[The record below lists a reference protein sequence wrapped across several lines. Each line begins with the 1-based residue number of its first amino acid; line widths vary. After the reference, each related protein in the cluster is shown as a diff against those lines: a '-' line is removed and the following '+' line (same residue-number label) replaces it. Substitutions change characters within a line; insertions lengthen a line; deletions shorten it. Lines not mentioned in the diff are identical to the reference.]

1 MKKLIKLTLVVALVL
16 GSSSLFAQK
25 LGRINLEEIITLMPE
40 YKEMMTNM
48 EAYSKDL
55 RDNLETIQV
64 ELNTKYNDF
73 QKNKATYSEVTRQ
86 LKEKELTD
94 LQNRL
99 QEFYQSAQEDL
110 QKKEK
115 ELTDPIVAKA
125 QEAVKNAA
133 ERANM
138 PYINQ
143 RWLGGML
150 TNFVTIR
157 SRINRME
164 ELEAMVDDGRM
175 AVLPK
180 KEQAVLGKE
189 LTKLQTNLGG
199 ARDMK
204 GLPQALFVID
214 TKREE
219 NAIKEAQRLNIPVVA
234 LIDTNSDPDEVEY
247 GIPCNDDAISAVT
260 LMCELMADACLAGSG
275 KEQVSEAEMAAEP
288 KAE

>member
-99 QEFYQSAQEDL
+99 QEFYQSAQE
-110 QKKEK
+110 
-115 ELTDPIVAKA
+115 
-125 QEAVKNAA
+125 AVKKVAQKGAYVAVFNTTIPSMVYYDEAA
-133 ERANM
+133 M
-138 PYINQ
+138 TD
-143 RWLGGML
+143 LS
-150 TNFVTIR
+150 T
-157 SRINRME
+157 
-164 ELEAMVDDGRM
+164 
-175 AVLPK
+175 
-180 KEQAVLGKE
+180 
-189 LTKLQTNLGG
+189 
-199 ARDMK
+199 
-204 GLPQALFVID
+204 
-214 TKREE
+214 
-219 NAIKEAQRLNIPVVA
+219 
-234 LIDTNSDPDEVEY
+234 EV
-247 GIPCNDDAISAVT
+247 
-260 LMCELMADACLAGSG
+260 
-275 KEQVSEAEMAAEP
+275 
-288 KAE
+288 KAELGIQ

>member
-1 MKKLIKLTLVVALVL
+1 MVALVL

-115 ELTDPIVAKA
+115 ELTDRSSP
-125 QEAVKNAA
+125 
-133 ERANM
+133 R
-138 PYINQ
+138 
-143 RWLGGML
+143 L
-150 TNFVTIR
+150 R
-157 SRINRME
+157 SRQE
-164 ELEAMVDDGRM
+164 
-175 AVLPK
+175 
-180 KEQAVLGKE
+180 
-189 LTKLQTNLGG
+189 GG
-199 ARDMK
+199 AKGSLRRRIQYDHPLDGLLRRSSHDRFEHRSQGRARDSIN
-204 GLPQALFVID
+204 GNAST
-214 TKREE
+214 TKKRPLRISKRTLYFFQKSFPSCGNQKFNISFPCRHELRADE
-219 NAIKEAQRLNIPVVA
+219 SILARQRSIHSPGRRSEKSGTPPAPAIFPYRHQN
-234 LIDTNSDPDEVEY
+234 
-247 GIPCNDDAISAVT
+247 G
-260 LMCELMADACLAGSG
+260 
-275 KEQVSEAEMAAEP
+275 
-288 KAE
+288 

>member
-73 QKNKATYSEVTRQ
+73 QKNKATYSEV
-86 LKEKELTD
+86 
-94 LQNRL
+94 NRL

-125 QEAVKNAA
+125 QEAVKKVAQKGAYVAVFNTTIPSMVYYDEAA
-133 ERANM
+133 M
-138 PYINQ
+138 TD
-143 RWLGGML
+143 LS
-150 TNFVTIR
+150 T
-157 SRINRME
+157 
-164 ELEAMVDDGRM
+164 
-175 AVLPK
+175 
-180 KEQAVLGKE
+180 
-189 LTKLQTNLGG
+189 
-199 ARDMK
+199 
-204 GLPQALFVID
+204 
-214 TKREE
+214 
-219 NAIKEAQRLNIPVVA
+219 
-234 LIDTNSDPDEVEY
+234 EV
-247 GIPCNDDAISAVT
+247 
-260 LMCELMADACLAGSG
+260 
-275 KEQVSEAEMAAEP
+275 
-288 KAE
+288 KAELGIQ

>member
-125 QEAVKNAA
+125 QEAVKKVA
-133 ERANM
+133 
-138 PYINQ
+138 Q
-143 RWLGGML
+143 R
-150 TNFVTIR
+150 
-157 SRINRME
+157 
-164 ELEAMVDDGRM
+164 
-175 AVLPK
+175 
-180 KEQAVLGKE
+180 E
-189 LTKLQTNLGG
+189 LTSPYSIRPSL
-199 ARDMK
+199 D
-204 GLPQALFVID
+204 GLLRRSSHDRFEHRSQGRA
-214 TKREE
+214 
-219 NAIKEAQRLNIPVVA
+219 
-234 LIDTNSDPDEVEY
+234 
-247 GIPCNDDAISAVT
+247 GI
-260 LMCELMADACLAGSG
+260 
-275 KEQVSEAEMAAEP
+275 Q
-288 KAE
+288 

>member
-99 QEFYQSAQEDL
+99 QEIYQSAQEDL
-110 QKKEK
+110 KKKQKGAYVAVFNTTIPSMVYYDEAAM
-115 ELTDPIVAKA
+115 TD
-125 QEAVKNAA
+125 
-133 ERANM
+133 
-138 PYINQ
+138 
-143 RWLGGML
+143 LS
-150 TNFVTIR
+150 T
-157 SRINRME
+157 
-164 ELEAMVDDGRM
+164 
-175 AVLPK
+175 
-180 KEQAVLGKE
+180 
-189 LTKLQTNLGG
+189 
-199 ARDMK
+199 
-204 GLPQALFVID
+204 
-214 TKREE
+214 
-219 NAIKEAQRLNIPVVA
+219 
-234 LIDTNSDPDEVEY
+234 EV
-247 GIPCNDDAISAVT
+247 
-260 LMCELMADACLAGSG
+260 
-275 KEQVSEAEMAAEP
+275 
-288 KAE
+288 KAELGIQ

>member
-125 QEAVKNAA
+125 QEAVKKVAQKGALRRRIQYDHPLDGLLRRGSHDRFEHRSQGRAGDSINGNASTTKSVRFEIRSGRFISSKSPFRAA
-133 ERANM
+133 EIKVQHILPLPTRT
-138 PYINQ
+138 PC
-143 RWLGGML
+143 R
-150 TNFVTIR
+150 
-157 SRINRME
+157 RII
-164 ELEAMVDDGRM
+164 L
-175 AVLPK
+175 
-180 KEQAVLGKE
+180 
-189 LTKLQTNLGG
+189 
-199 ARDMK
+199 AR
-204 GLPQALFVID
+204 
-214 TKREE
+214 
-219 NAIKEAQRLNIPVVA
+219 QRLHTQPR
-234 LIDTNSDPDEVEY
+234 P
-247 GIPCNDDAISAVT
+247 P
-260 LMCELMADACLAGSG
+260 
-275 KEQVSEAEMAAEP
+275 Q
-288 KAE
+288 

>member
-99 QEFYQSAQEDL
+99 QEFYQSAQGKEPFG
-110 QKKEK
+110 QGKKKGKEK
-115 ELTDPIVAKA
+115 GKLDPGTP
-125 QEAVKNAA
+125 EY
-133 ERANM
+133 
-138 PYINQ
+138 P
-143 RWLGGML
+143 G
-150 TNFVTIR
+150 FR
-157 SRINRME
+157 SQ
-164 ELEAMVDDGRM
+164 G
-175 AVLPK
+175 PTGH
-180 KEQAVLGKE
+180 GKG
-189 LTKLQTNLGG
+189 QG
-199 ARDMK
+199 
-204 GLPQALFVID
+204 
-214 TKREE
+214 
-219 NAIKEAQRLNIPVVA
+219 
-234 LIDTNSDPDEVEY
+234 
-247 GIPCNDDAISAVT
+247 C
-260 LMCELMADACLAGSG
+260 
-275 KEQVSEAEMAAEP
+275 
-288 KAE
+288 

>member
-99 QEFYQSAQEDL
+99 LPERTGRLAEKGEGADRPDRRQGSGGRQEGG
-110 QKKEK
+110 
-115 ELTDPIVAKA
+115 AKGSLRRRIQYDHPLDGLLRRGSHDRFEHRSQGRA
-125 QEAVKNAA
+125 GDSINGNASTTKSVRFEIRSGRFISSKSPFRAA
-133 ERANM
+133 EIKVQHILPLPTRT
-138 PYINQ
+138 PC
-143 RWLGGML
+143 R
-150 TNFVTIR
+150 
-157 SRINRME
+157 RII
-164 ELEAMVDDGRM
+164 L
-175 AVLPK
+175 
-180 KEQAVLGKE
+180 
-189 LTKLQTNLGG
+189 
-199 ARDMK
+199 AR
-204 GLPQALFVID
+204 
-214 TKREE
+214 
-219 NAIKEAQRLNIPVVA
+219 QRLHTQPR
-234 LIDTNSDPDEVEY
+234 P
-247 GIPCNDDAISAVT
+247 P
-260 LMCELMADACLAGSG
+260 
-275 KEQVSEAEMAAEP
+275 Q
-288 KAE
+288 

>member
-110 QKKEK
+110 QKKGEGADRPDRRQGSGGRQ
-115 ELTDPIVAKA
+115 EGGAKGSLRRRIQYDHPLDGLLRRSSHDRFEHRSQGRA
-125 QEAVKNAA
+125 RDSINGNASTTKSVRFGFRSGRFISSKSPFRAA
-133 ERANM
+133 EIKVQHILPLPTRT
-138 PYINQ
+138 PC
-143 RWLGGML
+143 R
-150 TNFVTIR
+150 
-157 SRINRME
+157 RII
-164 ELEAMVDDGRM
+164 L
-175 AVLPK
+175 
-180 KEQAVLGKE
+180 
-189 LTKLQTNLGG
+189 
-199 ARDMK
+199 AR
-204 GLPQALFVID
+204 
-214 TKREE
+214 
-219 NAIKEAQRLNIPVVA
+219 QRLHTQPR
-234 LIDTNSDPDEVEY
+234 P
-247 GIPCNDDAISAVT
+247 P
-260 LMCELMADACLAGSG
+260 
-275 KEQVSEAEMAAEP
+275 Q
-288 KAE
+288 

>member
-133 ERANM
+133 EQYDHPLDGLLRRSSHDRFEHRSQGRAGDS
-138 PYINQ
+138 INGNASTTKSV
-143 RWLGGML
+143 RFG
-150 TNFVTIR
+150 FR
-157 SRINRME
+157 SGRFISSKSPFRAAEIKVQHILPLPTRTPCRRII
-164 ELEAMVDDGRM
+164 L
-175 AVLPK
+175 
-180 KEQAVLGKE
+180 
-189 LTKLQTNLGG
+189 
-199 ARDMK
+199 AR
-204 GLPQALFVID
+204 
-214 TKREE
+214 
-219 NAIKEAQRLNIPVVA
+219 QRLHTQPR
-234 LIDTNSDPDEVEY
+234 P
-247 GIPCNDDAISAVT
+247 P
-260 LMCELMADACLAGSG
+260 
-275 KEQVSEAEMAAEP
+275 Q
-288 KAE
+288 

>member
-125 QEAVKNAA
+125 QEAVKKVAQKGAYVAVFNTTIPSMVYYDEAAMTDLSNRSQGRAGDSINGNASTTKSVRFGFRSGRFISSKSPFRAA
-133 ERANM
+133 EIKVQHILPLPTRT
-138 PYINQ
+138 PC
-143 RWLGGML
+143 R
-150 TNFVTIR
+150 
-157 SRINRME
+157 RII
-164 ELEAMVDDGRM
+164 L
-175 AVLPK
+175 
-180 KEQAVLGKE
+180 
-189 LTKLQTNLGG
+189 
-199 ARDMK
+199 AR
-204 GLPQALFVID
+204 
-214 TKREE
+214 
-219 NAIKEAQRLNIPVVA
+219 QRLHTQPR
-234 LIDTNSDPDEVEY
+234 P
-247 GIPCNDDAISAVT
+247 P
-260 LMCELMADACLAGSG
+260 
-275 KEQVSEAEMAAEP
+275 Q
-288 KAE
+288 

>member
-99 QEFYQSAQEDL
+99 KSS
-110 QKKEK
+110 
-115 ELTDPIVAKA
+115 T
-125 QEAVKNAA
+125 
-133 ERANM
+133 RAH
-138 PYINQ
+138 
-143 RWLGGML
+143 RK
-150 TNFVTIR
+150 TCRKRRR
-157 SRINRME
+157 S
-164 ELEAMVDDGRM
+164 
-175 AVLPK
+175 
-180 KEQAVLGKE
+180 
-189 LTKLQTNLGG
+189 
-199 ARDMK
+199 
-204 GLPQALFVID
+204 
-214 TKREE
+214 
-219 NAIKEAQRLNIPVVA
+219 
-234 LIDTNSDPDEVEY
+234 
-247 GIPCNDDAISAVT
+247 
-260 LMCELMADACLAGSG
+260 
-275 KEQVSEAEMAAEP
+275 
-288 KAE
+288 

>member
-40 YKEMMTNM
+40 YKEMMTKHGGVQQKIC
-48 EAYSKDL
+48 AT
-55 RDNLETIQV
+55 NLETIQV

-125 QEAVKNAA
+125 QEAVKKVAQKGAYVAVFNTTIPSMVYYDEAA
-133 ERANM
+133 M
-138 PYINQ
+138 TD
-143 RWLGGML
+143 LS
-150 TNFVTIR
+150 T
-157 SRINRME
+157 
-164 ELEAMVDDGRM
+164 
-175 AVLPK
+175 
-180 KEQAVLGKE
+180 
-189 LTKLQTNLGG
+189 
-199 ARDMK
+199 
-204 GLPQALFVID
+204 
-214 TKREE
+214 
-219 NAIKEAQRLNIPVVA
+219 
-234 LIDTNSDPDEVEY
+234 EV
-247 GIPCNDDAISAVT
+247 
-260 LMCELMADACLAGSG
+260 
-275 KEQVSEAEMAAEP
+275 
-288 KAE
+288 KAELGIQ

>member
-125 QEAVKNAA
+125 QEAKGSLRRRIQYDHPLDGLLRRSSHDRFEHRSQGRAGDSINGNASTTKSVRFGFRSGRFISSKSPFRAA
-133 ERANM
+133 EIKVQHILPLPTRT
-138 PYINQ
+138 PC
-143 RWLGGML
+143 R
-150 TNFVTIR
+150 
-157 SRINRME
+157 RII
-164 ELEAMVDDGRM
+164 L
-175 AVLPK
+175 
-180 KEQAVLGKE
+180 
-189 LTKLQTNLGG
+189 
-199 ARDMK
+199 AR
-204 GLPQALFVID
+204 
-214 TKREE
+214 
-219 NAIKEAQRLNIPVVA
+219 QRLHTQPR
-234 LIDTNSDPDEVEY
+234 P
-247 GIPCNDDAISAVT
+247 P
-260 LMCELMADACLAGSG
+260 
-275 KEQVSEAEMAAEP
+275 Q
-288 KAE
+288 

>member
-73 QKNKATYSEVTRQ
+73 QKNKAEVTRQ

-125 QEAVKNAA
+125 QEAVKKVAQKGAYVAVFNTTIPSMVYYDEAA
-133 ERANM
+133 M
-138 PYINQ
+138 TD
-143 RWLGGML
+143 LS
-150 TNFVTIR
+150 T
-157 SRINRME
+157 
-164 ELEAMVDDGRM
+164 
-175 AVLPK
+175 
-180 KEQAVLGKE
+180 
-189 LTKLQTNLGG
+189 
-199 ARDMK
+199 
-204 GLPQALFVID
+204 
-214 TKREE
+214 
-219 NAIKEAQRLNIPVVA
+219 
-234 LIDTNSDPDEVEY
+234 EV
-247 GIPCNDDAISAVT
+247 
-260 LMCELMADACLAGSG
+260 
-275 KEQVSEAEMAAEP
+275 
-288 KAE
+288 KAELGIQ

>member
-125 QEAVKNAA
+125 QEAVKKVAQKGAYVAVFNHDHPLDGLLRRGSHDRFEHRSQGRAGDSINGNAS
-133 ERANM
+133 
-138 PYINQ
+138 
-143 RWLGGML
+143 
-150 TNFVTIR
+150 T
-157 SRINRME
+157 
-164 ELEAMVDDGRM
+164 
-175 AVLPK
+175 
-180 KEQAVLGKE
+180 
-189 LTKLQTNLGG
+189 
-199 ARDMK
+199 
-204 GLPQALFVID
+204 
-214 TKREE
+214 TKRRPLR
-219 NAIKEAQRLNIPVVA
+219 NSKRTLYFFQKSFPSCGNQSSTYPSPA
-234 LIDTNSDPDEVEY
+234 DTNSVQTNHPRPTAAPY
-247 GIPCNDDAISAVT
+247 TAPAAAVKNPVHRP
-260 LMCELMADACLAGSG
+260 LRPIFPYRHQNG
-275 KEQVSEAEMAAEP
+275 
-288 KAE
+288 

>member
-99 QEFYQSAQEDL
+99 QEFYQSAQDDCRKREG
-110 QKKEK
+110 
-115 ELTDPIVAKA
+115 TDRSDRRQSTGSGQESGAKGGLRRRIQYDHSLDGLLRRSGHDRFEHRSQGRA
-125 QEAVKNAA
+125 RNSINGNASTTKSVRFEIRSGRFISSKSPFRAA
-133 ERANM
+133 E
-138 PYINQ
+138 
-143 RWLGGML
+143 
-150 TNFVTIR
+150 IR
-157 SRINRME
+157 GIQHILPLPTRTPCRRII
-164 ELEAMVDDGRM
+164 L
-175 AVLPK
+175 
-180 KEQAVLGKE
+180 
-189 LTKLQTNLGG
+189 
-199 ARDMK
+199 AR
-204 GLPQALFVID
+204 
-214 TKREE
+214 
-219 NAIKEAQRLNIPVVA
+219 QRLHTQPR
-234 LIDTNSDPDEVEY
+234 P
-247 GIPCNDDAISAVT
+247 P
-260 LMCELMADACLAGSG
+260 
-275 KEQVSEAEMAAEP
+275 Q
-288 KAE
+288 

>member
-115 ELTDPIVAKA
+115 ELTDPIVVNGAGIAGSSVAEHLVITVGAYAKSC
-125 QEAVKNAA
+125 
-133 ERANM
+133 
-138 PYINQ
+138 
-143 RWLGGML
+143 GMAL
-150 TNFVTIR
+150 KKFVLW
-157 SRINRME
+157 E
-164 ELEAMVDDGRM
+164 
-175 AVLPK
+175 
-180 KEQAVLGKE
+180 LGK
-189 LTKLQTNLGG
+189 
-199 ARDMK
+199 A
-204 GLPQALFVID
+204 
-214 TKREE
+214 
-219 NAIKEAQRLNIPVVA
+219 
-234 LIDTNSDPDEVEY
+234 
-247 GIPCNDDAISAVT
+247 
-260 LMCELMADACLAGSG
+260 
-275 KEQVSEAEMAAEP
+275 
-288 KAE
+288 